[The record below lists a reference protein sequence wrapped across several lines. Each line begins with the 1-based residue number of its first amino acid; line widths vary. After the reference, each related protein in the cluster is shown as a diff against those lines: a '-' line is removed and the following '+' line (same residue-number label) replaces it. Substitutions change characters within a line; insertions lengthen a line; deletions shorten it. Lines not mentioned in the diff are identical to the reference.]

1 MKVTKKLGKEWPIAA
16 IVVRSQGPNFE
27 WLKQGRTPMK
37 YKYPAVVVLLILIT
51 LTATAQQKRPT
62 TPKPQPKAP
71 AAQAP
76 APTFDTLV
84 PAESYV
90 IYGEVRG
97 AGQLIRSS
105 AINDLLEPVMKLA
118 SPPKEFRAVMRWM
131 NTHAEDVMTSRLL
144 VATWPSNRS
153 KDLPEVLIAI
163 EFASAEEATRFSV
176 SLNGFLPKVLPAPLA
191 EPSPSPDKSLNFL
204 PEKKE
209 PPPPNF
215 HLQRFGSLV
224 VLSPKPWT
232 MKQLKPAG
240 SKLLAEDVNFR
251 AAHNRFSSEPVF
263 VYLDTKMIERQEEET
278 RKQFAQ
284 QDIEDQKL
292 VQQAE
297 AERKKSEEEQK
308 EEEESSDNFTVTEQV
323 ANPTASPGE
332 AKDEPT
338 APDPISIALSGIGS
352 LFFDGGGPTKFPDGV
367 AFALSFEGDSFD
379 LRALLVNQ
387 NGGKADAIPFVP
399 MLITGPPIASEAP
412 NILPAD
418 TELMVSMSLDLP
430 QIYTTM
436 AKPRP
441 KEQTI
446 IGKGNNVDVKQV
458 EFESP
463 FAEIEKKLKINIKDD
478 LLPLLGPE
486 VAIRLPMKNM
496 GIIGLPGMAP
506 PTVEEKEQQAKNG
519 PVLAIAIK
527 DKEALRALMPKIIEG
542 FGFKGAGALAQT
554 ERREDTEIVSYANMF
569 SYAFVGNFL
578 VVSGEPATTR
588 YVVDSYL
595 KHETLS
601 ADGQFRNSTRWQPK
615 PQQGQL
621 YISPSLMEGYKVWA
635 EQPST
640 IVSDQTREFL
650 VRAST
655 VAQPITYSLSNE
667 GLGPLHEVHIPK
679 NLVLMAVAG
688 ISGESNPPP
697 NVQNERT
704 AIGVMYTIAQAE
716 VTYKKTKGNGSCA
729 TLDQLTAA
737 NMFPKQMMENT
748 GYKFELTVS
757 GDKFELSAVPLEYGK
772 SGKLSLFIDQTF
784 TLRGGDRSG
793 AAATASDPPIN

>member
-1 MKVTKKLGKEWPIAA
+1 
-16 IVVRSQGPNFE
+16 
-27 WLKQGRTPMK
+27 MK
-37 YKYPAVVVLLILIT
+37 YKYPAVVILVILIT
-51 LTATAQQKRPT
+51 LTATAQQKRQT
-62 TPKPQPKAP
+62 TPKPQPKATV
-71 AAQAP
+71 AQAP

-84 PAESYV
+84 PADSYV

-97 AGQLIRSS
+97 AGQLIGSS

-118 SPPKEFRAVMRWM
+118 SPPKEFRAVVRWL
-131 NTHAEDVMTSRLL
+131 NTHAEEVMTSRLL

-153 KDLPEVLIAI
+153 KDLPEALIAI
-163 EFASAEEATRFSV
+163 EFASAEEATKFSV
-176 SLNGFLPKVLPAPLA
+176 SLNAFLPKVLP
-191 EPSPSPDKSLNFL
+191 PSPTEPPDKSLNIL

-209 PPPPNF
+209 PPAPNF

-240 SKLLAEDVNFR
+240 SKVLAEDINFR
-251 AAHNRFSSEPVF
+251 AAHNRFSSELVF
-263 VYLDTKMIERQEEET
+263 VYFDTQVIERQEEEN
-278 RKQFAQ
+278 RKRYEQERIEMEKQAQ
-284 QDIEDQKL
+284 A
-292 VQQAE
+292 QAE
-297 AERKKSEEEQK
+297 SKKGEEEEK
-308 EEEESSDNFTVTEQV
+308 EEEAAAADNFTLTEQV
-323 ANPTASPGE
+323 VNPKPSPGE
-332 AKDEPT
+332 AKHEPT
-338 APDPISIALSGIGS
+338 GPDPISTALPDLGS
-352 LFFDGGGPTKFPDGV
+352 LLFGSGETHWPDGI

-387 NGGKADAIPFVP
+387 NGGKADAVPFMP
-399 MLITGPPIASEAP
+399 MLITGPPTVSEAP

-418 TELMVSMSLDLP
+418 TQFMLSMSLDLP

-446 IGKGNNVDVKQV
+446 ISKGNNVDVKQV

-463 FAEIEKKLKINIKDD
+463 FAELEKRLKINIKDD

-486 VAIRLPMKNM
+486 IAIRLPMWNM
-496 GIIGLPGMAP
+496 SVIGLPSFGAPVMAE
-506 PTVEEKEQQAKNG
+506 VKEEQSQNG
-519 PVLAIAIK
+519 PVLAIAVK
-527 DKEALRALMPKIIEG
+527 DREAVRALMPKIIEG
-542 FGFKGAGALAQT
+542 FGFKGASALAQT

-578 VVSGEPATTR
+578 VVSGEPATTQ
-588 YVVDSYL
+588 YIVDSYL

-621 YISPSLMEGYKVWA
+621 YISAALMEGYKVWA
-635 EQPST
+635 AQSST
-640 IVSDQTREFL
+640 LVSDQTREFL

-667 GLGPLHEVHIPK
+667 GLGPLHEIHIPK

-688 ISGESNPPP
+688 ISGETNPSPT
-697 NVQNERT
+697 VQNERQ
-704 AIGVMYTIAQAE
+704 AMGVMYTIAQAE
-716 VTYKKTKGNGSCA
+716 MEYKKTKGNGSCA
-729 TLDQLTAA
+729 TLDQLIAA
-737 NMFPKQMMENT
+737 NMLPKQMTEKT
-748 GYKFELTVS
+748 GYKFDLTVS

-772 SGKLSLFIDQTF
+772 TGNLSLFIDQTF
-784 TLRGGDRSG
+784 ILRGGDRSG